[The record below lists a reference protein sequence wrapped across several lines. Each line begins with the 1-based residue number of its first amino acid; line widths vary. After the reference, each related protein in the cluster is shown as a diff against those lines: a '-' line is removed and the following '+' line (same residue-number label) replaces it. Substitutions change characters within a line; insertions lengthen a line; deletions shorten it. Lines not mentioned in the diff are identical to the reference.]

1 MSRRILWSVCAF
13 LSVLSLS
20 VAAAGE
26 GSPAEVRAILAE
38 RIDKQAQSVGIAVGL
53 IDDQGSTVVTYGKL
67 SKTDDRVPDGKTVF
81 EIGSISKVFTSILL
95 ADMVVREKLSLD
107 DPVQKFLPDTVR
119 VPSRDDAVIT
129 LVHLST
135 HTSGLPRMPDNF
147 TPADPTNPYADYT
160 VAQMYEFLSHVE
172 LTGKPGAKA
181 TYSNFGAGL
190 LGHTLA
196 LQAGSDYETLVRERI
211 ALPLKMKDTVV
222 ALTPELKKRLARGH
236 DATLAPAANWDI
248 PTLAGAGALRSTVD
262 DMLLFLAANI
272 GLTQSPI
279 SAALELSQRPRQEFG
294 GPETQIGLGWLIRTV
309 HGRTI
314 HWHNGGTGGY
324 HSFVGFDKDRKRGV
338 VVLSNSVN
346 DIDDIGFHL
355 LDSEF
360 PLAEIKTAA
369 EAVAFDP
376 VLFDAY
382 VGRYRLAPDFILT
395 VTREGGRFYVQATGQ
410 EMIEVFP
417 ESNERFFAT
426 AVQAAVTFVRGEDG
440 RVSHLVVH
448 QGGRDQEAEWIDTDV
463 PQVPKTV
470 TVPQEILD
478 KYVGRYE
485 LQPGFVITIRHD
497 GTRLLAQA
505 TAQPEVEIFAESET
519 KFFYRVVDAQ
529 ITFNLGE
536 DGRTA
541 SLTLHQGGRDMPAKR
556 LQD

>member
-1 MSRRILWSVCAF
+1 
-13 LSVLSLS
+13 
-20 VAAAGE
+20 
-26 GSPAEVRAILAE
+26 
-38 RIDKQAQSVGIAVGL
+38 
-53 IDDQGSTVVTYGKL
+53 
-67 SKTDDRVPDGKTVF
+67 
-81 EIGSISKVFTSILL
+81 
-95 ADMVVREKLSLD
+95 
-107 DPVQKFLPDTVR
+107 
-119 VPSRDDAVIT
+119 
-129 LVHLST
+129 
-135 HTSGLPRMPDNF
+135 
-147 TPADPTNPYADYT
+147 
-160 VAQMYEFLSHVE
+160 
-172 LTGKPGAKA
+172 
-181 TYSNFGAGL
+181 
-190 LGHTLA
+190 
-196 LQAGSDYETLVRERI
+196 
-211 ALPLKMKDTVV
+211 
-222 ALTPELKKRLARGH
+222 
-236 DATLAPAANWDI
+236 
-248 PTLAGAGALRSTVD
+248 
-262 DMLLFLAANI
+262 
-272 GLTQSPI
+272 
-279 SAALELSQRPRQEFG
+279 
-294 GPETQIGLGWLIRTV
+294 
-309 HGRTI
+309 
-314 HWHNGGTGGY
+314 
-324 HSFVGFDKDRKRGV
+324 
-338 VVLSNSVN
+338 
-346 DIDDIGFHL
+346 
-355 LDSEF
+355 
-360 PLAEIKTAA
+360 
-369 EAVAFDP
+369 

-440 RVSHLVVH
+440 KVSHLVVH